1 MDADPSEGEK
11 IMAGEKIE
19 VLIVVDAAD
28 AVSHGLQ
35 DNVYLVDTNK
45 YGGSS
50 DEGQNELRTKCEEGQ
65 IIRWRVTPIS
75 EDNKV
80 SITGFSGQIINE
92 HVCQP
97 VPTGNIWEG
106 RVDTQGKRP
115 RTYQYSVTLDIDGKS
130 LTFDPFLDVV

>member
-1 MDADPSEGEK
+1 
-11 IMAGEKIE
+11 MAVPGEKIE

-28 AVSHGLQ
+28 AVSHGDLQ
-35 DNVYLVDTNK
+35 NNVYLVDTNK
-45 YGGSS
+45 YVGSS
-50 DEGQNELRTKCEEGQ
+50 GEGTNELRTKCQDGQ

-80 SITGFSGQIINE
+80 SITQFSGQIINE

-97 VPTGNIWEG
+97 GPTGNIWEG

-130 LTFDPFLDVV
+130 LTFDPFLDVA